1 MIYMY
6 SIHIRNADI
15 VLICVYMYNI
25 YTVFLL
31 LFITVFF
38 TVLFYIVKL
47 NIIFLCTISSTCYV
61 RIQIIIII
69 IIIYA
74 NEQANIISISLFV
87 HDVILFNGTFSIVY
101 RFCSVC
107 IMQCICSRYCH
118 LKPLLMQ
125 PRKYLS

>member
-31 LFITVFF
+31 LFITVFL

-47 NIIFLCTISSTCYV
+47 S
-61 RIQIIIII
+61 
-69 IIIYA
+69 
-74 NEQANIISISLFV
+74 
-87 HDVILFNGTFSIVY
+87 
-101 RFCSVC
+101 
-107 IMQCICSRYCH
+107 
-118 LKPLLMQ
+118 
-125 PRKYLS
+125 